1 MFISIVLHDVDPGL
15 DVGDVDEAA
24 GIVVQPPVERN
35 LEAGPAV
42 RIVVVQLGA
51 GILNPVGTVWQVVAQ
66 RLDCSQLFDF
76 EESVEIRVVGVVR
89 ALLPGYGVPDRSG
102 IGDPRAGVVVRPVD
116 VFRASVAI
124 MRRIHVVAR
133 DGVVAR

>member
-124 MRRIHVVAR
+124 MWRIHVVAR